1 VTRSADISDLPVLRI
16 KDTPTVPQVTAQFGV
31 AGSPGTRL
39 LEGPAQSMGSESL
52 ASHVRR
58 LGSLDSVRSSPQ
70 ALRDTVRAS
79 GLMGRGGAGFPTATK
94 FDVAAAAPGTPIIVV
109 NASEGEPASAKDRTL
124 LELRP
129 HLILDG
135 ADVAAAAVGAKE
147 IVIYLHRALLRSNA
161 AIEQALAER
170 RDAGIDTSHVRL
182 VDAPARY
189 VAGETSAVVSYLGGQ
204 GALPRRGAKPAAQAG
219 IANRPTVVNNAET
232 LAHLALVSRFGAD
245 WFSQVGTPE
254 APGST
259 LITLAGSVAIPGQVV
274 EILGP
279 VTIGRVLES
288 VGGLDAKPRAILLG
302 GYAGTWIDGDTAW
315 HTPLERHSLKSLGI
329 SLGCGLVAVLND
341 RTCGLAETARLLSWL
356 AGESS
361 GQCGSCV
368 YGLPVLA
375 GYVDDVIAGRSRRR
389 DVRRL
394 REQAA
399 SVRGRG
405 ACGHP
410 TGVVHLIESALDTF
424 HPELTRHLRGAVCD
438 AHDGLDHFP
447 LPRDAPTRR

>member
-1 VTRSADISDLPVLRI
+1 MSAVEIVDKPVLRDR
-16 KDTPTVPQVTAQFGV
+16 DTSMVLDETPLFGV

-39 LEGPAQSMGSESL
+39 LAGPAQSMGAESL
-52 ASHVRR
+52 DSHVRR
-58 LGSLDSVRSSPQ
+58 LGAVDAIRTTPQ

-94 FDVAAAAPGTPIIVV
+94 FDLAASAPGTPIVVV

-135 ADVAAAAVGAKE
+135 ADLAAAAVGANE
-147 IVIYLHRALLRSNA
+147 IVIYLHRAHLRSNA
-161 AIEQALAER
+161 ALEQALAER
-170 RDAGIDTSHVRL
+170 RGAKMDTAHIRL
-182 VDAPARY
+182 IDAPARY
-189 VAGETSAVVSYLGGQ
+189 VAGETSAVVSYLGGH
-204 GALPRRGAKPAAQAG
+204 GAIPRRGAKPAAQGG

-232 LAHLALVSRFGAD
+232 LAHLALVARFGAS
-245 WFSQVGTPE
+245 WFAQVGTPE

-259 LITLAGSVAIPGQVV
+259 LITLAGSVVSPGQVV
-274 EILGP
+274 EVLGP
-279 VTIGRVLES
+279 VTIGQVLER
-288 VGGLDAKPRAILLG
+288 VGGLDAVPRAILLG
-302 GYAGTWIDGDTAW
+302 GYAGTWIDGETAW
-315 HTPLERHSLKSLGI
+315 RTPLDRHGLKAHGM
-329 SLGCGLVAVLND
+329 SLGCGLVAVLHD
-341 RTCGLAETARLLSWL
+341 EVCGLAETARLVAWL

-368 YGLPVLA
+368 FGLPVLS
-375 GYVDDVIAGRSRRR
+375 GFIDDIIAGRSRRG

-394 REQAA
+394 REHAA

-410 TGVVHLIESALDTF
+410 TGVVTLVESALETF
-424 HPELTRHLRGAVCD
+424 TPELARHLRGEVCES
-438 AHDGLDHFP
+438 HDGLDHFP
-447 LPRDAPTRR
+447 LPLSPKPRP

>member
-1 VTRSADISDLPVLRI
+1 MSAVEISDEPVLRI
-16 KDTPTVPQVTAQFGV
+16 KGLSKAPQETPLFGV
-31 AGSPGTRL
+31 VGSPGTRL
-39 LEGPAQSMGSESL
+39 LAGPDQSLGRESL

-58 LGSLDSVRSSPQ
+58 LGTVDSVRTTPQ

-94 FDVAAAAPGTPIIVV
+94 FDVAAAASGTPIVVV

-135 ADVAAAAVGAKE
+135 ADFAAAAVGANE
-147 IVIYLHRALLRSNA
+147 IVIYFHRSHLRANA
-161 AIEQALAER
+161 AIEQALGER
-170 RDAGIDTSHVRL
+170 RDAGIDTTHVRL
-182 VDAPARY
+182 IDAPPRY
-189 VAGETSAVVSYLGGQ
+189 VAGETSAVVSYLGGY
-204 GALPRRGAKPAAQAG
+204 GALPRRGAKPAAQVG

-232 LAHLALVSRFGAD
+232 LAHLALVARFGAD

-259 LITLAGSVAIPGQVV
+259 LITLAGAVAIPGQVV

-288 VGGLDAKPRAILLG
+288 VGGLHAEPRAILLG
-302 GYAGTWIDGDTAW
+302 GYAGTWIAGETAW
-315 HTPLERHSLKSLGI
+315 RTPLERHGLKEIGV

-341 RTCGLAETARLLSWL
+341 RICGLAETARLLAWL

-368 YGLPVLA
+368 FGLPVLS
-375 GYVDDVIAGRSRRR
+375 GFVDDIIAGRSRRS

-399 SVRGRG
+399 LVRGRG

-410 TGVVHLIESALDTF
+410 TGVVTLLESALDTF
-424 HPELTRHLRGAVCD
+424 TPELERHLRGAVCD
-438 AHDGLDHFP
+438 AHEDLDHFP
-447 LPRDAPTRR
+447 LPRDAELRR

>member
-1 VTRSADISDLPVLRI
+1 LTSAVDITDQPVLRMR
-16 KDTPTVPQVTAQFGV
+16 DTSTVPQGAPLFGV

-39 LEGPAQSMGSESL
+39 LAGPAQSMGSESL
-52 ASHVRR
+52 ASHMRR
-58 LGSLDSVRSSPQ
+58 LGSLDAICTTPQ

-94 FDVAAAAPGTPIIVV
+94 FDLAAAAVGTPIVVV

-135 ADVAAAAVGAKE
+135 ADLAAAAVGAKE
-147 IVIYLHRALLRSNA
+147 IVIYFHRAHLRSNA
-161 AIEQALAER
+161 ALELALAER
-170 RDAGIDTSHVRL
+170 RDAGIDTSNVRL

-189 VAGETSAVVSYLGGQ
+189 VAGETSAVVSYLGGN
-204 GALPRRGAKPAAQAG
+204 GALPRRGAKPAAQVG

-232 LAHLALVSRFGAD
+232 LAHLALVARFGAN
-245 WFSQVGTPE
+245 WFAQVGTPE

-259 LITLAGSVAIPGQVV
+259 LITLAGSVAVPGQVV
-274 EILGP
+274 EVLGP
-279 VTIGRVLES
+279 VAIGRVLES
-288 VGGLDAKPRAILLG
+288 AGGLDAVPRAILLG
-302 GYAGTWIDGDTAW
+302 GYAGTWISGETAW
-315 HTPLERHSLKSLGI
+315 HTPLDRHALKALGV
-329 SLGCGLVAVLND
+329 SLGCGLVAVLHD
-341 RTCGLAETARLLSWL
+341 QVCGLAETARLLAWL

-368 YGLPVLA
+368 FGLPLLS
-375 GYVDDVIAGRSRRR
+375 GYVDDIVAGRSRRS

-394 REQAA
+394 REHAA

-410 TGVVHLIESALDTF
+410 TGVVTLLESALETF
-424 HPELTRHLRGAVCD
+424 TPELARHLRGAVCD
-438 AHDGLDHFP
+438 AQDGLDHFP
-447 LPRDAPTRR
+447 LPSDAKLRR